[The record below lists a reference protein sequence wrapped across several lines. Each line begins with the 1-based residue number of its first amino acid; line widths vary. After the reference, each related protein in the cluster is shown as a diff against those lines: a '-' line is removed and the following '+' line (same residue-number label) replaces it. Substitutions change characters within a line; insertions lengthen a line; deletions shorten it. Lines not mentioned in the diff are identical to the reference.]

1 MLLAICKLGS
11 DRVFTVMRWRLLLSI
26 RDDLSKSIPKLRLFA
41 RSVEY
46 DHAKADDLV
55 SRAVIKMLEKESQLD
70 PLVNVIAYAITII
83 KNLVIDDSK
92 SAFGKHDSL
101 DKKLEE
107 DGFEVANR
115 LDETPESNLL
125 LDDIMIVLR
134 KMSDD
139 CQSVLTRLAVG
150 LSYEEISL
158 ELGWAKNTVGVRT
171 LRCRKL
177 FVEMGAELV

>member
-1 MLLAICKLGS
+1 MSFRDKLS
-11 DRVFTVMRWRLLLSI
+11 NSL
-26 RDDLSKSIPKLRLFA
+26 PKLRLFA

-46 DHAKADDLV
+46 DRAKADDLV
-55 SRAVIKMLEKESQLD
+55 SRAVIKMLEKENQLD
-70 PLVNVIAYAITII
+70 SSINIVAYAIRVI
-83 KNLVIDDSK
+83 KNLVIDDSR
-92 SAFGKHDSL
+92 SAFGKHESL
-101 DKKLEE
+101 DKKFEE
-107 DGFEVANR
+107 DGFEAANR
-115 LDETPESNLL
+115 VDETPESNLL
-125 LDDIMIVLR
+125 LDEIIVVLR

>member
-1 MLLAICKLGS
+1 MKDNFFDFIVVGEGIVGLTI
-11 DRVFTVMRWRLLLSI
+11 
-26 RDDLSKSIPKLRLFA
+26 
-41 RSVEY
+41 
-46 DHAKADDLV
+46 AKAIV
-55 SRAVIKMLEKESQLD
+55 SKNPTTIICILEKENQLD
-70 PLVNVIAYAITII
+70 SSINIVAYAIRVI
-83 KNLVIDDSK
+83 KNLVIDDSR
-92 SAFGKHDSL
+92 SAFGKHESL
-101 DKKLEE
+101 DKKFEE
-107 DGFEVANR
+107 DGFEAANR
-115 LDETPESNLL
+115 VDETPESNLL
-125 LDDIMIVLR
+125 LDEIIVVLR